1 MDIREETGNGNRY
14 LMQLIGDSK
23 HRTRLTFEPNAIFC
37 GENNS
42 LKTIGSDMQERGVYA
57 CLDQQAGNT
66 GRRGI
71 VVRPRVLDLTMHQNT
86 GRTQSI

>member
-1 MDIREETGNGNRY
+1 MDIRKEIGKGNRY
-14 LMQLIGDSK
+14 LMQLIGDSN

-57 CLDQQAGNT
+57 CLAVVAGNT
-66 GRRGI
+66 DRRGI
-71 VVRPRVLDLTMHQNT
+71 VVEPRHWDLSVHIINKRKQ
-86 GRTQSI
+86 